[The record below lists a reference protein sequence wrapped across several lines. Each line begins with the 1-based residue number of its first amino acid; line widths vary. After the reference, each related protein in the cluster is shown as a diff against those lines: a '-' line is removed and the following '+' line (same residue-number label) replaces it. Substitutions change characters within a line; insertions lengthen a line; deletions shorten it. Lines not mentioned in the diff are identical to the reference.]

1 MFGKLA
7 NLKRSRKLR
16 KFGIFLIVVLVFLAV
31 VPFLVPISKLDR
43 LVSPKELATADS
55 SFTTVSFDGTNGIDF
70 HYLRTGAGR
79 PRFVLLHG
87 FTFNSFT
94 WNQVLSVFAENG
106 GAVAYDRIPFGLSE
120 RLTINDWQGVNPY
133 SPEATLDQLFLF
145 MDRLRIPSAILVGNS
160 AGGTLAVRAALA
172 KPERV
177 DGLILVDAA
186 IYDPPRRFSSL
197 LAKLPQVRRLGPLIA
212 RPFGANEA
220 LLRSTFA
227 DPDRIGSST
236 RMLRAM
242 NTRVY
247 NWDLALWEFLAAATQ
262 QPDITTQLGKIQQ
275 PVLVVS
281 GDDDGLV
288 PVTDS
293 ARLDSEL
300 SNSRLAV
307 LPNCGHVPQ
316 EECPEEFIEAV
327 AAWLAGRL
335 E

>member
-1 MFGKLA
+1 MFGKFLNFRRA
-7 NLKRSRKLR
+7 RKLK
-16 KFGIFLIVVLVFLAV
+16 KFGIFLIVVLVILLV
-31 VPFLVPISKLDR
+31 VPFLVPVPQLER

-55 SFTTVSFDGTNGIDF
+55 SFATVSFDGTNGIDF
-70 HYLRTGAGR
+70 HYVRTGAGR
-79 PRFVLLHG
+79 PRFLLLHG

-120 RLTINDWQGVNPY
+120 RLTTNDWQGANPY
-133 SPEATLDQLFLF
+133 SPEATLEQLFLF
-145 MDRLRIPSAILVGNS
+145 MDRLRIRSAILVGNS

-177 DGLILVDAA
+177 DGLILVGAA
-186 IYDPPRRFSSL
+186 IYDPPRKFSAL

-212 RPFGANEA
+212 RPVGANEA

-247 NWDLALWEFLAAATQ
+247 NWDLALWEFLAAATW
-262 QPDITTQLGKIQQ
+262 QPDLTTQIGEIEQ

-288 PVTDS
+288 PVADS

-300 SNSRLAV
+300 PNSRLAV

-316 EECPEEFIEAV
+316 EECPEEFIDAV